1 MKVLEVVVHDT
12 AMPPG
17 VRDMLRQYEGVHEV
31 NGLNGLKGPMPITVR
46 FLIG

>member
-17 VRDMLRQYEGVHEV
+17 VRDMLRQYEGVHEM
-31 NGLNGLKGPMPITVR
+31 NGLKGPMPITVR